1 VKPRVVFFA
10 NGGFHSAVLR
20 PIMDELKG
28 RLDVQPATEAHEAG
42 RLKPTI
48 LVVASH
54 KRLEWFRWKLPETWI
69 CSVRHGL
76 VGKRGIEHLPDRD
89 SARRFDSVCVGD
101 QTTIDR
107 YLRNRAAPQEMWLTG
122 FPQMDPLFRRDRAP
136 DLGLDRSRPVILF
149 APTWNPQ
156 MSSTPL
162 LGAEVADLIL
172 GPRSAPSTDG
182 TLVLKAHPTT
192 AMWNPEWLTTWAQ
205 AAAADPR
212 ITVLAPT
219 TDVTGVML
227 AADLMISD
235 ASSTIFEYLALD
247 RPMVLITTPDAASDI
262 DYDPYDLPWR
272 WRDVGDEVTDRA
284 VLASVVADALA
295 HPTRRAAER
304 LSRRNELFGDLQDGQ
319 NARRVADRL
328 VDLAARMRSGKA
340 PPALRFAS
348 LPRGGGSD
356 EG

>member
-1 VKPRVVFFA
+1 
-10 NGGFHSAVLR
+10 
-20 PIMDELKG
+20 M
-28 RLDVQPATEAHEAG
+28 
-42 RLKPTI
+42 
-48 LVVASH
+48 
-54 KRLEWFRWKLPETWI
+54 
-69 CSVRHGL
+69 
-76 VGKRGIEHLPDRD
+76 GKRGIEHLPDRD
-89 SARRFDSVCVGD
+89 SARRFDAVCVGD

-122 FPQMDPLFRRDRAP
+122 FPQMDPLFRRDAP
-136 DLGLDRSRPVILF
+136 PALGLDGSRPVILY

-156 MSSTPL
+156 MSSTPF

-172 GPRSAPSTDG
+172 GPRASPLTDA

-205 AAAADPR
+205 AATADPR
-212 ITVLAPT
+212 IKVLEPR

-247 RPMVLITTPDAASDI
+247 RPMVLITTPDATTDI
-262 DYDPYDLPWR
+262 DYDAADLPWR
-272 WRDVGDEVTDRA
+272 WRDVGEDVSDRGS
-284 VLASVVADALA
+284 LAGVVADALA
-295 HPTRRAAER
+295 HPERRAAER
-304 LSRRNELFGDLQDGQ
+304 ASRRDELFGDLQDGH

-328 VDLAARMRSGKA
+328 VDLAARMRDGSA
-340 PPALRFAS
+340 PPALRFES